1 MTKLT
6 YEQFQE
12 IVDDCINK
20 IADVLQEEGLFDMD
34 EFWGQV
40 NGRDL
45 YSKLEKCMMESYT
58 GEWEDDE

>member
-20 IADVLQEEGLFDMD
+20 LADVLQEEGLFDMESPQLLVRLNAD
-34 EFWGQV
+34 
-40 NGRDL
+40 N
-45 YSKLEKCMMESYT
+45 KLLRN
-58 GEWEDDE
+58 